1 MDNALRQLMTL
12 LILSVILG
20 LGVNLV
26 SPNRIDFIGNW
37 RDVSTG
43 NKPIVPPEHESGD
56 PPFISLN
63 VAQMLHSQKGTLFID
78 ARDVEEF
85 ECGTIPG
92 SISVPFD
99 YLPEEDLAGYFD
111 SVLSTG
117 PPFHEI
123 VTFCSG
129 EECDLSL
136 HLARNL
142 DAFGHSNLSIFFGGS
157 REWEKAGLSIER
169 RMECAE

>member
-1 MDNALRQLMTL
+1 MGTVLRQSIIL
-12 LILSVILG
+12 LILAAVLG

-26 SPNRIDFIGNW
+26 SPNRISYVGKWHDLTFGNE
-37 RDVSTG
+37 
-43 NKPIVPPEHESGD
+43 PIVPPESEPGD

-63 VAQMLHSQKGTLFID
+63 VAQMLHSQEGTLFVD
-78 ARDVEEF
+78 TRDVEEF

-99 YLPEEDLAGYFD
+99 YLPEEDLEGYFD
-111 SVLSTG
+111 SVFAG
-117 PPFHEI
+117 PAALGDI

-142 DAFGHSNLSIFFGGS
+142 TAFGYGNVSIFFGGS
-157 REWEKAGLSIER
+157 REWEKAGLEVER
-169 RMECAE
+169 RHECGE